1 MLSRILS
8 QQKVYSRHI
17 QISGICG
24 KLFKEDKEGN
34 QGAGFLSQRLWSCGI
49 CNWGI
54 AHLFQTLQ
62 YIFNLLCRGGFHHY
76 GNPGLE
82 RPHVLA
88 VDYKENAENQ
98 QINLLQ
104 SSRFGEALRITQ
116 DNLNSKNFYAFNP
129 GFDRCKDCDDTPE
142 NASGCDCGCDC
153 QN

>member
-34 QGAGFLSQRLWSCGI
+34 QGTWFFSQRLWSYRI

-54 AHLFQTLQ
+54 EYLFQALQ
-62 YIFNLLCRGGFHHY
+62 YIFKLLCCGGFHHY

-104 SSRFGEALRITQ
+104 SSRFGEAMRWHRWPTTTQ
-116 DNLNSKNFYAFNP
+116 QMEIQASHLAKCKCVSTLVQHCLNIS
-129 GFDRCKDCDDTPE
+129 D
-142 NASGCDCGCDC
+142 
-153 QN
+153 